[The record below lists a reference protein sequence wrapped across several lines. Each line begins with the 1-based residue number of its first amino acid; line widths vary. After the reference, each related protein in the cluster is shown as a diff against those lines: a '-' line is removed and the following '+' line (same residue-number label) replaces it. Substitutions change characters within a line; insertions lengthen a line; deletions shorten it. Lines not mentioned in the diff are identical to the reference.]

1 MKSIKIFFLAT
12 VAIVAGLFTAC
23 SDDDFKAGP
32 EVDGAQVYFPENVT
46 TQHSISDDVSSI
58 AIPVKRIAK
67 DEALTVAV
75 LASDESGLFTIPSSV
90 SFAAGKETSE
100 LLITFDRTK
109 LEDGKEYPLSF
120 LINDEDNTTPY
131 GNRSLDITVMP
142 WPWVKMGTG
151 KFREGWLSDVFTG
164 NMFEIDVTVHSHK
177 SKEGI
182 YMVEEMLGWPYMT
195 EFFGATQE
203 ELSEQFSYT
212 PSNIVIDCSNATQV
226 TIEEQWSG
234 ITENS
239 NGYGNFMI
247 ASAEPGTLV
256 NGVITFPKD
265 GLTAKLVGLD
275 REFPAN
281 SQGTFR
287 IMLPGAEIVDYTLSA
302 VYDGMKVSADGETAS
317 AVINFT
323 YGADVTNIRY
333 VLVENELTEAE
344 TATLVAAI
352 ADGSAENINEL
363 QDFTVGGEKVSAEAV
378 LPGPGTYTVV
388 ALPLDKAQ
396 KPVSGEASAASFYF
410 PGIGGTSVPN
420 DIAGSLY
427 KVSAYPDAAAYVS
440 EYPDYSSAVYEITGT
455 EMKKIKT
462 YFNKTS
468 IIDNIEIQTGG
479 LTLQDVVDKY
489 GKELNA
495 DAMEEL
501 ATTGKYWDIM
511 INLTPGASYTLVV
524 EATNNYGKK
533 KLIVCEP
540 FVTDIPP
547 YTGELIIGKY
557 GMSYAASAED
567 TFENVF
573 EVIPT
578 VGSNTEFFVKD
589 FAVED
594 GTQWYATYDSAK
606 STLTMS
612 GVQLGREDNGNL
624 LGKFTEALTP
634 DRTRGYGFFSFA
646 TEESEGS
653 DPIVLTIDPA
663 SKQVSAL
670 TTDVEVPV
678 ADFTVKKIVGA
689 LAAYYAD
696 GTTITKQ
703 SGTTS
708 AASAAKVQGVR
719 TKIPFSSVRV
729 PAHIGKSLDSRGLQ
743 MNATFV
749 RNSDNTPWGSASYRV
764 SFNADGTRMTLTS
777 TSSTSDVSV
786 FVKAE
791 IPSEIISGALE
802 STPQSRAEDMP
813 RFL

>member
-32 EVDGAQVYFPENVT
+32 EVDGAQVYFPEDVT
-46 TQHSISDDVSSI
+46 TGYSISDDVTSI

-100 LLITFDRTK
+100 LLITFDRAK
-109 LEDGKEYPLSF
+109 LEDGEEYPISF
-120 LINDEDNTTPY
+120 LLNDEDNTTPY

-142 WPWVKMGTG
+142 WPWVELGTG

-164 NMFEIDVTVHSHK
+164 NQFEIDVTIHKHK

-195 EFFGATQE
+195 EFFGATKE
-203 ELSEQFSYT
+203 ELSDQFSYT
-212 PSNIVIDCSNATQV
+212 PSNIVIDCTDAKQV
-226 TIEEQWSG
+226 TIAEQWSG
-234 ITENS
+234 ITENTY
-239 NGYGNFMI
+239 NYGKFMI
-247 ASAEPGTLV
+247 ASQEPGTLV
-256 NGVITFPKD
+256 NGIITFPAK
-265 GLTAKLVGLD
+265 GLTAELVGLGQTFD
-275 REFPAN
+275 AN
-281 SQGTFR
+281 SKETFR
-287 IMLPGAEIVDYTLSA
+287 ILLPDAELTDYTLSA

-352 ADGSAENINEL
+352 ADGSAENINEF

-378 LPGPGTYTVV
+378 LPKAGTYTVV
-388 ALPLDKAQ
+388 ALPLNKAQ

-410 PGIGGTSVPN
+410 PGIGGASVPN

-440 EYPDYSSAVYEITGT
+440 KYPDYSSAVYEITGT

-468 IIDNIEIQTGG
+468 IIENIEIQTEG
-479 LTLQDVVDKY
+479 LTLQEAVAKY
-489 GKELNA
+489 GKELGA

-501 ATTGKYWDIM
+501 ATTGKYWNIM

-524 EATNNYGKK
+524 EATNNYGKT

-547 YTGELIIGKY
+547 YTGELVIGKY
-557 GMSYAASAED
+557 DMSYAASAED

-578 VGSNTEFFVKD
+578 VGSNTEFFVQD
-589 FAVED
+589 FAAED
-594 GTQWYATYDSAK
+594 GTQWYATYDPAK

-612 GVQLGREDNGNL
+612 GVQLGREDDGNL

-634 DRTRGYGFFSFA
+634 DQSLGYGIFSFA
-646 TEESEGS
+646 TEDSQGN
-653 DPIVLTIDPA
+653 DPIVLTIDPT

-670 TTDVEVPV
+670 ATDIEVPV
-678 ADFTVKKIVGA
+678 ADFTAGKIIGA
-689 LAAYYAD
+689 MAAYYAD
-696 GTTITKQ
+696 GTVITKQ
-703 SGTTS
+703 SGTAS

-719 TKIPFSSVRV
+719 TNIPFSSVRV
-729 PAHIGKSLDSRGLQ
+729 PAHIGKSLDRRSLQ
-743 MNATFV
+743 MNTKFV
-749 RNSDNTPWGSASYRV
+749 RNSDSTNHGVRTLSVKTAKCEPLPKQIGRR
-764 SFNADGTRMTLTS
+764 ADFKIRENLPIL
-777 TSSTSDVSV
+777 
-786 FVKAE
+786 K
-791 IPSEIISGALE
+791 
-802 STPQSRAEDMP
+802 
-813 RFL
+813 

>member
-1 MKSIKIFFLAT
+1 MKSLKIFFLAT

-46 TQHSISDDVSSI
+46 TDYSISDDVTSI

-75 LASDESGLFTIPSSV
+75 LASDESGMFTIPSSV

-100 LLITFDRTK
+100 LLITFDRAK
-109 LEDGKEYPLSF
+109 LEDGEEYPISF
-120 LINDEDNTTPY
+120 LLNDEDNTTPY

-142 WPWVKMGTG
+142 WPWVELGTG

-164 NMFEIDVTVHSHK
+164 NQFEIDVTIHKHK

-195 EFFGATQE
+195 EFFGATKE
-203 ELSEQFSYT
+203 ELSDQFSYT
-212 PSNIVIDCSNATQV
+212 PSNIVIDCTDAKQV
-226 TIEEQWSG
+226 TIAEQWSG
-234 ITENS
+234 ITENTY
-239 NGYGNFMI
+239 NYGKFMI
-247 ASAEPGTLV
+247 ASQEPGTLV
-256 NGVITFPKD
+256 NGIITFPAK
-265 GLTAKLVGLD
+265 GLTAELVGLGQTFD
-275 REFPAN
+275 AN
-281 SQGTFR
+281 SKETFR
-287 IMLPGAEIVDYTLSA
+287 ILLPDAELTDYTLSA

-352 ADGSAENINEL
+352 ADGSAENINEF

-378 LPGPGTYTVV
+378 LPKAGTYTVV
-388 ALPLDKAQ
+388 ALPLNKAQ

-410 PGIGGTSVPN
+410 PGIGGASVPN

-440 EYPDYSSAVYEITGT
+440 KYPDYSSAVYEITGT

-468 IIDNIEIQTGG
+468 IIENIEIQTGG
-479 LTLQDVVDKY
+479 LTLQEAVAKY
-489 GKELNA
+489 GKELGA

-501 ATTGKYWDIM
+501 ATTGKYWNIM

-524 EATNNYGKK
+524 EATNNYGKT

-547 YTGELIIGKY
+547 YTGELVIGKY
-557 GMSYAASAED
+557 DMSYAASAED

-578 VGSNTEFFVKD
+578 VGSNTEFFVQD
-589 FAVED
+589 FAAED
-594 GTQWYATYDSAK
+594 GTQWYAIYDPAK

-612 GVQLGREDNGNL
+612 GVQLGREDDGNL

-634 DRTRGYGFFSFA
+634 DQSLGYGIFSFA
-646 TEESEGS
+646 TEDSQGN
-653 DPIVLTIDPA
+653 DPIVLTIDPT

-670 TTDVEVPV
+670 ATDIEVPV
-678 ADFTVKKIVGA
+678 ADFTAGKIIGA
-689 LAAYYAD
+689 MAAYYAD
-696 GTTITKQ
+696 GTVITKQ
-703 SGTTS
+703 SGTAS

-719 TKIPFSSVRV
+719 TNIPFSSVRV
-729 PAHIGKSLDSRGLQ
+729 PAHIGKSLDRRSLQ
-743 MNATFV
+743 MNTKFV
-749 RNSDNTPWGSASYRV
+749 RNSDSSNHGVRTLSVKTAKCEPLPKQIGRR
-764 SFNADGTRMTLTS
+764 ADFKIRENLPIL
-777 TSSTSDVSV
+777 
-786 FVKAE
+786 K
-791 IPSEIISGALE
+791 
-802 STPQSRAEDMP
+802 
-813 RFL
+813 

>member
-1 MKSIKIFFLAT
+1 
-12 VAIVAGLFTAC
+12 
-23 SDDDFKAGP
+23 
-32 EVDGAQVYFPENVT
+32 
-46 TQHSISDDVSSI
+46 
-58 AIPVKRIAK
+58 
-67 DEALTVAV
+67 
-75 LASDESGLFTIPSSV
+75 
-90 SFAAGKETSE
+90 
-100 LLITFDRTK
+100 
-109 LEDGKEYPLSF
+109 
-120 LINDEDNTTPY
+120 
-131 GNRSLDITVMP
+131 
-142 WPWVKMGTG
+142 
-151 KFREGWLSDVFTG
+151 
-164 NMFEIDVTVHSHK
+164 
-177 SKEGI
+177 
-182 YMVEEMLGWPYMT
+182 
-195 EFFGATQE
+195 
-203 ELSEQFSYT
+203 
-212 PSNIVIDCSNATQV
+212 
-226 TIEEQWSG
+226 
-234 ITENS
+234 
-239 NGYGNFMI
+239 
-247 ASAEPGTLV
+247 
-256 NGVITFPKD
+256 
-265 GLTAKLVGLD
+265 
-275 REFPAN
+275 
-281 SQGTFR
+281 
-287 IMLPGAEIVDYTLSA
+287 MLPGAEIVDYTLSA

-378 LPGPGTYTVV
+378 LPGAGTYTVV

-440 EYPDYSSAVYEITGT
+440 KYPDYSSAVYEITGT

-634 DRTRGYGFFSFA
+634 DQTRGYGIFSFA

-678 ADFTVKKIVGA
+678 ADFTVNKIVGA

-729 PAHIGKSLDSRGLQ
+729 PGHIGKSLDSRGLQ

-749 RNSDNTPWGSASYRV
+749 RNSDNTNHGVRTLSVKTAKCEPLPKQIGRR
-764 SFNADGTRMTLTS
+764 ADFKIRENLP
-777 TSSTSDVSV
+777 VL
-786 FVKAE
+786 K
-791 IPSEIISGALE
+791 
-802 STPQSRAEDMP
+802 
-813 RFL
+813 

>member
-323 YGADVTNIRY
+323 YGADVTGISY
-333 VLVENELTEAE
+333 VLASGNVSD
-344 TATLVAAI
+344 TADEIAAAI
-352 ADGSAENINEL
+352 AAGTAENI
-363 QDFTVGGEKVSAEAV
+363 
-378 LPGPGTYTVV
+378 
-388 ALPLDKAQ
+388 
-396 KPVSGEASAASFYF
+396 
-410 PGIGGTSVPN
+410 
-420 DIAGSLY
+420 
-427 KVSAYPDAAAYVS
+427 
-440 EYPDYSSAVYEITGT
+440 YE
-455 EMKKIKT
+455 
-462 YFNKTS
+462 
-468 IIDNIEIQTGG
+468 
-479 LTLQDVVDKY
+479 
-489 GKELNA
+489 
-495 DAMEEL
+495 
-501 ATTGKYWDIM
+501 
-511 INLTPGASYTLVV
+511 
-524 EATNNYGKK
+524 
-533 KLIVCEP
+533 
-540 FVTDIPP
+540 
-547 YTGELIIGKY
+547 
-557 GMSYAASAED
+557 
-567 TFENVF
+567 
-573 EVIPT
+573 
-578 VGSNTEFFVKD
+578 VKD
-589 FAVED
+589 FAVGAEKVSVEAELEASGVYTVIALPKNKAGKLLEAEASASSFFFPGKGGSSAPECD
-594 GTQWYATYDSAK
+594 LDAMLGLVSVNWPEQSADCPDESSLYFEITGSELESLFTWLTPTANLEALLAEGASEEELIDAYGTDQSAKFMPSINSKGGYGSAWINLLDDTSYTMLVKATNIYGKSAIVKANHATAAIPYSGALAIGRYRMSYSEESGYACENVFRVHPTAGSATDFFVSGLGDSSSTLQWYATYDSAAG
-606 STLTMS
+606 TLT
-612 GVQLGREDNGNL
+612 
-624 LGKFTEALTP
+624 
-634 DRTRGYGFFSFA
+634 
-646 TEESEGS
+646 
-653 DPIVLTIDPA
+653 
-663 SKQVSAL
+663 
-670 TTDVEVPV
+670 
-678 ADFTVKKIVGA
+678 
-689 LAAYYAD
+689 
-696 GTTITKQ
+696 
-703 SGTTS
+703 
-708 AASAAKVQGVR
+708 
-719 TKIPFSSVRV
+719 
-729 PAHIGKSLDSRGLQ
+729 
-743 MNATFV
+743 
-749 RNSDNTPWGSASYRV
+749 
-764 SFNADGTRMTLTS
+764 
-777 TSSTSDVSV
+777 
-786 FVKAE
+786 
-791 IPSEIISGALE
+791 LE
-802 STPQSRAEDMP
+802 PGQR
-813 RFL
+813 L

>member
-131 GNRSLDITVMP
+131 GNRSLDIIVAP
-142 WPWVKMGTG
+142 WPWVKLGTG
-151 KFREGWLSDVFTG
+151 KFRDDYLCSMFNGG
-164 NMFEIDVTVHSHK
+164 NPEIEVTIHEHK
-177 SKEGI
+177 SKKGI
-182 YMVEEMLGWPYMT
+182 YMIEEMYGWPFLT
-195 EFFGATQE
+195 EFFKGSQE
-203 ELSEQFSYT
+203 EIESQVKLTYT
-212 PSNIVIDCSNATQV
+212 PVNITIDCSDPTKVVMPRQF
-226 TIEEQWSG
+226 TG
-234 ITENS
+234 IID
-239 NGYGNFMI
+239 GDPAYGNYEI
-247 ASAEPGTLV
+247 AMSTGGEGTLV
-256 NGVITFPKD
+256 NGVITFPQEALAFVCGAGSLKANKS
-265 GLTAKLVGLD
+265 GL
-275 REFPAN
+275 
-281 SQGTFR
+281 FR
-287 IMLPGAEIVDYTLSA
+287 ILLPGAELTDYTLSA

-317 AVINFT
+317 AVIDFT

-378 LPGPGTYTVV
+378 LPGAGTYTVV

-440 EYPDYSSAVYEITGT
+440 KYPDYSSAVYEITGT

-634 DRTRGYGFFSFA
+634 NQTRGYGIFSFA

-678 ADFTVKKIVGA
+678 ADFTVNKIVGA

-719 TKIPFSSVRV
+719 TKIPFSSVHV

-749 RNSDNTPWGSASYRV
+749 RNSDNTNHGVRTLSVKTAKCEPLPKQIGRR
-764 SFNADGTRMTLTS
+764 ADFKIRENLP
-777 TSSTSDVSV
+777 VL
-786 FVKAE
+786 K
-791 IPSEIISGALE
+791 
-802 STPQSRAEDMP
+802 
-813 RFL
+813 

>member
-317 AVINFT
+317 AVIDFT
-323 YGADVTNIRY
+323 YGADVTGISY
-333 VLVENELTEAE
+333 VLASGNVSD
-344 TATLVAAI
+344 TADEIAAAI
-352 ADGSAENINEL
+352 AAGTAENI
-363 QDFTVGGEKVSAEAV
+363 
-378 LPGPGTYTVV
+378 
-388 ALPLDKAQ
+388 
-396 KPVSGEASAASFYF
+396 
-410 PGIGGTSVPN
+410 
-420 DIAGSLY
+420 
-427 KVSAYPDAAAYVS
+427 
-440 EYPDYSSAVYEITGT
+440 YE
-455 EMKKIKT
+455 
-462 YFNKTS
+462 
-468 IIDNIEIQTGG
+468 
-479 LTLQDVVDKY
+479 
-489 GKELNA
+489 
-495 DAMEEL
+495 
-501 ATTGKYWDIM
+501 
-511 INLTPGASYTLVV
+511 
-524 EATNNYGKK
+524 
-533 KLIVCEP
+533 
-540 FVTDIPP
+540 
-547 YTGELIIGKY
+547 
-557 GMSYAASAED
+557 
-567 TFENVF
+567 
-573 EVIPT
+573 
-578 VGSNTEFFVKD
+578 VKD
-589 FAVED
+589 FAVGAEKVSVEAELEASGVYTVIALPKNKAGKLLEAEASASSFFFPGKGGSSAPECD
-594 GTQWYATYDSAK
+594 LDAMLGLVSVNWPEQSADCPDESSLYFEITGSELESLFTWLTPTANLEALLAEGASEEELIDAYGTDQSAK
-606 STLTMS
+606 FMPSINS
-612 GVQLGREDNGNL
+612 KGGYGSAWINL
-624 LGKFTEALTP
+624 LDDTSYTMLVKATNIYGKSAIVKANH
-634 DRTRGYGFFSFA
+634 A
-646 TEESEGS
+646 TAAIPYS
-653 DPIVLTIDPA
+653 
-663 SKQVSAL
+663 
-670 TTDVEVPV
+670 
-678 ADFTVKKIVGA
+678 GA
-689 LAAYYAD
+689 LAIGRYRMSYSEESGYACENVFRVHP
-696 GTTITKQ
+696 
-703 SGTTS
+703 S
-708 AASAAKVQGVR
+708 AKR
-719 TKIPFSSVRV
+719 P
-729 PAHIGKSLDSRGLQ
+729 
-743 MNATFV
+743 
-749 RNSDNTPWGSASYRV
+749 
-764 SFNADGTRMTLTS
+764 
-777 TSSTSDVSV
+777 
-786 FVKAE
+786 
-791 IPSEIISGALE
+791 
-802 STPQSRAEDMP
+802 
-813 RFL
+813 

>member
-131 GNRSLDITVMP
+131 GNRSLDIIVAP
-142 WPWVKMGTG
+142 WPWVKLGTG

-317 AVINFT
+317 AVIDFT
-323 YGADVTNIRY
+323 YGADVTGISY
-333 VLVENELTEAE
+333 VLASGNVSD
-344 TATLVAAI
+344 TADEIAAAI
-352 ADGSAENINEL
+352 AAGTAENI
-363 QDFTVGGEKVSAEAV
+363 
-378 LPGPGTYTVV
+378 
-388 ALPLDKAQ
+388 
-396 KPVSGEASAASFYF
+396 
-410 PGIGGTSVPN
+410 
-420 DIAGSLY
+420 
-427 KVSAYPDAAAYVS
+427 
-440 EYPDYSSAVYEITGT
+440 YE
-455 EMKKIKT
+455 
-462 YFNKTS
+462 
-468 IIDNIEIQTGG
+468 
-479 LTLQDVVDKY
+479 
-489 GKELNA
+489 
-495 DAMEEL
+495 
-501 ATTGKYWDIM
+501 
-511 INLTPGASYTLVV
+511 
-524 EATNNYGKK
+524 
-533 KLIVCEP
+533 
-540 FVTDIPP
+540 
-547 YTGELIIGKY
+547 
-557 GMSYAASAED
+557 
-567 TFENVF
+567 
-573 EVIPT
+573 
-578 VGSNTEFFVKD
+578 VKD
-589 FAVED
+589 FAVGAEKVSVE
-594 GTQWYATYDSAK
+594 AELEA
-606 STLTMS
+606 S
-612 GVQLGREDNGNL
+612 GVYTVIALPKNKAGKLLEAEASASSFFFPGKGGSSAPECDLDAMLGLVSVNWPEQSADCPDESSLYFEITGSEL
-624 LGKFTEALTP
+624 ESLFTWLTP
-634 DRTRGYGFFSFA
+634 PQIWRHCLPK
-646 TEESEGS
+646 E
-653 DPIVLTIDPA
+653 PP
-663 SKQVSAL
+663 K
-670 TTDVEVPV
+670 
-678 ADFTVKKIVGA
+678 
-689 LAAYYAD
+689 
-696 GTTITKQ
+696 
-703 SGTTS
+703 
-708 AASAAKVQGVR
+708 
-719 TKIPFSSVRV
+719 
-729 PAHIGKSLDSRGLQ
+729 
-743 MNATFV
+743 
-749 RNSDNTPWGSASYRV
+749 RN
-764 SFNADGTRMTLTS
+764 
-777 TSSTSDVSV
+777 
-786 FVKAE
+786 
-791 IPSEIISGALE
+791 
-802 STPQSRAEDMP
+802 
-813 RFL
+813 

>member
-317 AVINFT
+317 AVIDFT
-323 YGADVTNIRY
+323 YGADVTGISY
-333 VLVENELTEAE
+333 VLASGNVSD
-344 TATLVAAI
+344 TADEIAAAI
-352 ADGSAENINEL
+352 AAGTAENI
-363 QDFTVGGEKVSAEAV
+363 
-378 LPGPGTYTVV
+378 
-388 ALPLDKAQ
+388 
-396 KPVSGEASAASFYF
+396 
-410 PGIGGTSVPN
+410 
-420 DIAGSLY
+420 
-427 KVSAYPDAAAYVS
+427 
-440 EYPDYSSAVYEITGT
+440 YE
-455 EMKKIKT
+455 
-462 YFNKTS
+462 
-468 IIDNIEIQTGG
+468 
-479 LTLQDVVDKY
+479 
-489 GKELNA
+489 
-495 DAMEEL
+495 
-501 ATTGKYWDIM
+501 
-511 INLTPGASYTLVV
+511 
-524 EATNNYGKK
+524 
-533 KLIVCEP
+533 
-540 FVTDIPP
+540 
-547 YTGELIIGKY
+547 
-557 GMSYAASAED
+557 
-567 TFENVF
+567 
-573 EVIPT
+573 
-578 VGSNTEFFVKD
+578 VKD
-589 FAVED
+589 FAVGAEKVSVEAELEASGVYTVIALPKNKAGKLLEAEASASSFFFPGKGGSSAPECD
-594 GTQWYATYDSAK
+594 LDAMLGLVSVNWPEQSADCPDESSLYFEITGSELESLFTWLTPTANLEALLAEGASEEELIDAYGTDQSAKFMPSINSKGGYGSAWINLLDDTSYTMLVKATNIYGKSAIVKANHATAAIPYSGALAIGRYRMSYSEESGYACENVFRVHPTAGSATDFFVSGLGDSSSTLQWYATYDSAAG
-606 STLTMS
+606 TLTLDGQAKGYES
-612 GVQLGREDNGNL
+612 YGNIF
-624 LGKFTEALTP
+624 G
-634 DRTRGYGFFSFA
+634 GISSNY
-646 TEESEGS
+646 
-653 DPIVLTIDPA
+653 DPA
-663 SKQVSAL
+663 
-670 TTDVEVPV
+670 
-678 ADFTVKKIVGA
+678 
-689 LAAYYAD
+689 
-696 GTTITKQ
+696 GTYIYTWWSYVDPEGDATNDPLVF
-703 SGTTS
+703 
-708 AASAAKVQGVR
+708 KVD
-719 TKIPFSSVRV
+719 
-729 PAHIGKSLDSRGLQ
+729 A
-743 MNATFV
+743 
-749 RNSDNTPWGSASYRV
+749 
-764 SFNADGTRMTLTS
+764 
-777 TSSTSDVSV
+777 
-786 FVKAE
+786 
-791 IPSEIISGALE
+791 
-802 STPQSRAEDMP
+802 
-813 RFL
+813 

>member
-1 MKSIKIFFLAT
+1 M
-12 VAIVAGLFTAC
+12 
-23 SDDDFKAGP
+23 
-32 EVDGAQVYFPENVT
+32 T

-151 KFREGWLSDVFTG
+151 KFRDDWFAPMWQNPS
-164 NMFEIDVTVHSHK
+164 NPEIEVTIHKHK

-182 YMVEEMLGWPYMT
+182 YMIEEMFGWSYLT
-195 EFFGATQE
+195 EFFGASQE
-203 ELSEQFSYT
+203 EIESQIKLSYT
-212 PSNIVIDCSNATQV
+212 PVNITIDCSDPTKVIIPQQF
-226 TIEEQWSG
+226 TG
-234 ITENS
+234 ITD
-239 NGYGNFMI
+239 GDPDYGDYEI
-247 ASAEPGTLV
+247 AVYQGKEGTLV
-256 NGVITFPKD
+256 NGVITFPTEA
-265 GLTAKLVGLD
+265 LALVYAGGNSHL
-275 REFPAN
+275 PAN
-281 SQGTFR
+281 KNGLFR
-287 IMLPGAEIVDYTLSA
+287 ILLPGAEVTDYALSA
-302 VYDGMKVSADGETAS
+302 AYAGMKVSADGETAS
-317 AVINFT
+317 AVIDFT

-363 QDFTVGGEKVSAEAV
+363 QDFTVGGETVSAEAV

-612 GVQLGREDNGNL
+612 GVQLGREDDGNL

-634 DRTRGYGFFSFA
+634 DQSRGYGIFSFA

-670 TTDVEVPV
+670 TTDVEAPV
-678 ADFTVKKIVGA
+678 ADFTVNQIIGV
-689 LAAYYAD
+689 LAAYYTD

-708 AASAAKVQGVR
+708 AASAAKVQSVR

-729 PAHIGKSLDSRGLQ
+729 PGHIGKSLDSRGLQ

-749 RNSDNTPWGSASYRV
+749 RNSDNTNHGVRTLSVKTAKCEPLPKQIGRR
-764 SFNADGTRMTLTS
+764 ADFKIRENLP
-777 TSSTSDVSV
+777 VL
-786 FVKAE
+786 K
-791 IPSEIISGALE
+791 
-802 STPQSRAEDMP
+802 
-813 RFL
+813 

>member
-317 AVINFT
+317 AVIDFT
-323 YGADVTNIRY
+323 YGADVTGISY
-333 VLVENELTEAE
+333 VLASGNVSD
-344 TATLVAAI
+344 TADEIAAAI
-352 ADGSAENINEL
+352 AAGTAENI
-363 QDFTVGGEKVSAEAV
+363 
-378 LPGPGTYTVV
+378 
-388 ALPLDKAQ
+388 
-396 KPVSGEASAASFYF
+396 
-410 PGIGGTSVPN
+410 
-420 DIAGSLY
+420 
-427 KVSAYPDAAAYVS
+427 
-440 EYPDYSSAVYEITGT
+440 YE
-455 EMKKIKT
+455 
-462 YFNKTS
+462 
-468 IIDNIEIQTGG
+468 
-479 LTLQDVVDKY
+479 
-489 GKELNA
+489 
-495 DAMEEL
+495 
-501 ATTGKYWDIM
+501 
-511 INLTPGASYTLVV
+511 
-524 EATNNYGKK
+524 
-533 KLIVCEP
+533 
-540 FVTDIPP
+540 
-547 YTGELIIGKY
+547 
-557 GMSYAASAED
+557 
-567 TFENVF
+567 
-573 EVIPT
+573 
-578 VGSNTEFFVKD
+578 VKD
-589 FAVED
+589 FAVGAEKVSVEAELEASGVYTVIALPKNKAGKLLEAEASASSFFFPGKGGSSAPECD
-594 GTQWYATYDSAK
+594 LDAMLGLVSVNWPEQSADCPDESSLYFEITGSELESLFTWLTPTANLEALLAEGASEEELIDAYGTDQSAKFMPSINSKGGYGSAWINLLDDTSYTMLVKATNIYGKSAIVKANHATAAIPYSGALAIGRYRMSYSEESGYACENVFRVHPTAGSATDFFVSGLGDSSSTLQWYATYDSAAG
-606 STLTMS
+606 TLTLDGQAKGYES
-612 GVQLGREDNGNL
+612 YGNIF
-624 LGKFTEALTP
+624 G
-634 DRTRGYGFFSFA
+634 GISSNY
-646 TEESEGS
+646 
-653 DPIVLTIDPA
+653 DPA
-663 SKQVSAL
+663 
-670 TTDVEVPV
+670 
-678 ADFTVKKIVGA
+678 
-689 LAAYYAD
+689 
-696 GTTITKQ
+696 GTYIYTWWSYVDPEGDATNDPLVFKVDASTKQ
-703 SGTTS
+703 LSELNTYLHCPILDANDAYVGDLCFFPIGTAVT
-708 AASAAKVQGVR
+708 AYTANGANGANSAAKVQGIR
-719 TKIPFSSVRV
+719 TRVPFSSVRV
-729 PAHIGKSLDSRGLQ
+729 PANAKFRFENRIDATTVKTVNANVFANGVRTLSVKTAKCEPLPKQIGR
-743 MNATFV
+743 
-749 RNSDNTPWGSASYRV
+749 R
-764 SFNADGTRMTLTS
+764 ADFKIRENLP
-777 TSSTSDVSV
+777 VL
-786 FVKAE
+786 K
-791 IPSEIISGALE
+791 
-802 STPQSRAEDMP
+802 
-813 RFL
+813 

>member
-203 ELSEQFSYT
+203 KLSEQFSYT

-317 AVINFT
+317 AVIDFT
-323 YGADVTNIRY
+323 YGADVTGISY
-333 VLVENELTEAE
+333 VLASGNVSD
-344 TATLVAAI
+344 TADEIAAAI
-352 ADGSAENINEL
+352 AAGTAENI
-363 QDFTVGGEKVSAEAV
+363 
-378 LPGPGTYTVV
+378 
-388 ALPLDKAQ
+388 
-396 KPVSGEASAASFYF
+396 
-410 PGIGGTSVPN
+410 
-420 DIAGSLY
+420 
-427 KVSAYPDAAAYVS
+427 
-440 EYPDYSSAVYEITGT
+440 YE
-455 EMKKIKT
+455 
-462 YFNKTS
+462 
-468 IIDNIEIQTGG
+468 
-479 LTLQDVVDKY
+479 
-489 GKELNA
+489 
-495 DAMEEL
+495 
-501 ATTGKYWDIM
+501 
-511 INLTPGASYTLVV
+511 
-524 EATNNYGKK
+524 
-533 KLIVCEP
+533 
-540 FVTDIPP
+540 
-547 YTGELIIGKY
+547 
-557 GMSYAASAED
+557 
-567 TFENVF
+567 
-573 EVIPT
+573 
-578 VGSNTEFFVKD
+578 VKD
-589 FAVED
+589 FAVGAEKVSVEAELEASGVYTVIALPKNKAGKLLEAEASASSFFFPGKGGSSAPECD
-594 GTQWYATYDSAK
+594 LDAMLGLVSVNWPEQSADCPDESSLYFEITGSELESLFTWLTPTANLEALLAEGASEEELIDAYGTDQSAKFMPSINSKGGYGSAWINLLDDTSYTMLVKATNIYGKSAIVKANHATAAIPYSGALAIGRYRMSYSEESGYACENVFRVHPTAGSATDFFVSGLGDSSSTLQWYATYDSAAG
-606 STLTMS
+606 TLTLDGQAKGYES
-612 GVQLGREDNGNL
+612 YGNIF
-624 LGKFTEALTP
+624 G
-634 DRTRGYGFFSFA
+634 GISSNY
-646 TEESEGS
+646 
-653 DPIVLTIDPA
+653 DPA
-663 SKQVSAL
+663 G
-670 TTDVEVPV
+670 TYIYP
-678 ADFTVKKIVGA
+678 
-689 LAAYYAD
+689 LAEL
-696 GTTITKQ
+696 K
-703 SGTTS
+703 
-708 AASAAKVQGVR
+708 
-719 TKIPFSSVRV
+719 
-729 PAHIGKSLDSRGLQ
+729 
-743 MNATFV
+743 
-749 RNSDNTPWGSASYRV
+749 
-764 SFNADGTRMTLTS
+764 
-777 TSSTSDVSV
+777 
-786 FVKAE
+786 
-791 IPSEIISGALE
+791 
-802 STPQSRAEDMP
+802 
-813 RFL
+813 

>member
-317 AVINFT
+317 AVIDFT
-323 YGADVTNIRY
+323 YGADVTGISY
-333 VLVENELTEAE
+333 VLASGNVSD
-344 TATLVAAI
+344 TADEIAAAI
-352 ADGSAENINEL
+352 AAGTAENI
-363 QDFTVGGEKVSAEAV
+363 
-378 LPGPGTYTVV
+378 
-388 ALPLDKAQ
+388 
-396 KPVSGEASAASFYF
+396 
-410 PGIGGTSVPN
+410 
-420 DIAGSLY
+420 
-427 KVSAYPDAAAYVS
+427 
-440 EYPDYSSAVYEITGT
+440 YE
-455 EMKKIKT
+455 
-462 YFNKTS
+462 
-468 IIDNIEIQTGG
+468 
-479 LTLQDVVDKY
+479 
-489 GKELNA
+489 
-495 DAMEEL
+495 
-501 ATTGKYWDIM
+501 
-511 INLTPGASYTLVV
+511 
-524 EATNNYGKK
+524 
-533 KLIVCEP
+533 
-540 FVTDIPP
+540 
-547 YTGELIIGKY
+547 
-557 GMSYAASAED
+557 
-567 TFENVF
+567 
-573 EVIPT
+573 
-578 VGSNTEFFVKD
+578 VKD
-589 FAVED
+589 FAVGAEKVSVEAELEASGVYTVIALPKNKAGKLLEAEASASSFFFPGKGGSSAPECD
-594 GTQWYATYDSAK
+594 LDAMLGLVSVNWPEQSADCPDESSLYFEITGSELESLFTWLTPTANLEALLAEGASEEELIDAYGTDQSAKFMPSINSKGGYGSAWINLLDDTSYTMLVKATNIYGKSAIVKANHATAAIPYSGALAIGRYRMSYSEESGYACENVFRVHPTAGSATDFFVSGLGDSSSTLQWYATYDSAAG
-606 STLTMS
+606 TLTLDGQAKGYES
-612 GVQLGREDNGNL
+612 YGNIF
-624 LGKFTEALTP
+624 G
-634 DRTRGYGFFSFA
+634 GISSNY
-646 TEESEGS
+646 
-653 DPIVLTIDPA
+653 DPA
-663 SKQVSAL
+663 
-670 TTDVEVPV
+670 
-678 ADFTVKKIVGA
+678 
-689 LAAYYAD
+689 
-696 GTTITKQ
+696 GTYIYT
-703 SGTTS
+703 
-708 AASAAKVQGVR
+708 
-719 TKIPFSSVRV
+719 
-729 PAHIGKSLDSRGLQ
+729 
-743 MNATFV
+743 
-749 RNSDNTPWGSASYRV
+749 
-764 SFNADGTRMTLTS
+764 
-777 TSSTSDVSV
+777 
-786 FVKAE
+786 
-791 IPSEIISGALE
+791 
-802 STPQSRAEDMP
+802 
-813 RFL
+813 

>member
-46 TQHSISDDVSSI
+46 TQHSISDDVFSI

-131 GNRSLDITVMP
+131 GNRSLDIIVAP
-142 WPWVKMGTG
+142 WPWVKLGTG
-151 KFREGWLSDVFTG
+151 KFRDDYLCSMFNGG
-164 NMFEIDVTVHSHK
+164 NPEIEVTIHEHK
-177 SKEGI
+177 SKKGI
-182 YMVEEMLGWPYMT
+182 YMIEEMYGWPFLT
-195 EFFGATQE
+195 EFFGGSQE
-203 ELSEQFSYT
+203 EIESQVKLTYT
-212 PSNIVIDCSNATQV
+212 PVNITIDCSDPTKVVMPRQF
-226 TIEEQWSG
+226 TG
-234 ITENS
+234 IID
-239 NGYGNFMI
+239 GDPAYGNYEI
-247 ASAEPGTLV
+247 AMSTGGEGTLV
-256 NGVITFPKD
+256 NGVITFPQEALAFVCGAGSLKANKS
-265 GLTAKLVGLD
+265 GL
-275 REFPAN
+275 
-281 SQGTFR
+281 FR
-287 IMLPGAEIVDYTLSA
+287 ILLPGAELTDYTLSA

-344 TATLVAAI
+344 TAPLVAAI

-378 LPGPGTYTVV
+378 LPGAGTYTVV

-440 EYPDYSSAVYEITGT
+440 ECPDYSSAVYEITGT

-612 GVQLGREDNGNL
+612 GVQLGREDDGNL

-634 DRTRGYGFFSFA
+634 DQSRGYGIFSFA

-670 TTDVEVPV
+670 TTDVEAPV
-678 ADFTVKKIVGA
+678 ADFTDNQIIGV
-689 LAAYYAD
+689 LAAYYTD

-749 RNSDNTPWGSASYRV
+749 RNSDNTNHGVRTLSVKTAKCEPLPKQIGRR
-764 SFNADGTRMTLTS
+764 ADFKIRENLP
-777 TSSTSDVSV
+777 VL
-786 FVKAE
+786 K
-791 IPSEIISGALE
+791 
-802 STPQSRAEDMP
+802 
-813 RFL
+813 

>member
-32 EVDGAQVYFPENVT
+32 EVDGAQVYFPEDVT
-46 TQHSISDDVSSI
+46 TGYSISDDVTSI

-100 LLITFDRTK
+100 LLITFDRAK
-109 LEDGKEYPLSF
+109 LEDGEEYPISF
-120 LINDEDNTTPY
+120 LLNDEDNTTPY

-142 WPWVKMGTG
+142 WPWVELGTG

-164 NMFEIDVTVHSHK
+164 NQFEIDVTIHKHK

-195 EFFGATQE
+195 EFFGATKE
-203 ELSEQFSYT
+203 ELSDQFSYT
-212 PSNIVIDCSNATQV
+212 PSNIVIDCTDAKQV
-226 TIEEQWSG
+226 TIAEQWSG
-234 ITENS
+234 ITENTY
-239 NGYGNFMI
+239 NYGKFMI
-247 ASAEPGTLV
+247 ASQEPGTLV
-256 NGVITFPKD
+256 NGIITFPAK
-265 GLTAKLVGLD
+265 GLTAELVGLGQTFD
-275 REFPAN
+275 AN
-281 SQGTFR
+281 SKETFR
-287 IMLPGAEIVDYTLSA
+287 ILLPDAELTDYTLSA

-344 TATLVAAI
+344 TATLVATI
-352 ADGSAENINEL
+352 ADGSAENINEF

-378 LPGPGTYTVV
+378 LPKAGTYTVV
-388 ALPLDKAQ
+388 ALPLNKAQ

-410 PGIGGTSVPN
+410 PGIGGASVPN

-440 EYPDYSSAVYEITGT
+440 KYPDYSSAVYEITGT

-468 IIDNIEIQTGG
+468 IIENIEIQTEG
-479 LTLQDVVDKY
+479 LTLQEAVAKY
-489 GKELNA
+489 GKELGA

-501 ATTGKYWDIM
+501 ATTGKYWNIM

-524 EATNNYGKK
+524 EATNNYGKT

-547 YTGELIIGKY
+547 YTGELVIGKY
-557 GMSYAASAED
+557 DMSYAASAED

-578 VGSNTEFFVKD
+578 VGSNTEFFVQD
-589 FAVED
+589 FAAED
-594 GTQWYATYDSAK
+594 GTQWYATYDPAK

-612 GVQLGREDNGNL
+612 GVQLGREDDGNL

-634 DRTRGYGFFSFA
+634 DQSLGYGIFSFA
-646 TEESEGS
+646 TEDSQGN
-653 DPIVLTIDPA
+653 DPIVLTIDPT

-670 TTDVEVPV
+670 ATDIEVPV
-678 ADFTVKKIVGA
+678 ADFTAGKIIGA
-689 LAAYYAD
+689 MAAYYAD
-696 GTTITKQ
+696 GTVITKQ
-703 SGTTS
+703 SGTAS

-719 TKIPFSSVRV
+719 TNIPFSSVRV
-729 PAHIGKSLDSRGLQ
+729 PAHIGKSLDRRSLQ
-743 MNATFV
+743 MNTKFV
-749 RNSDNTPWGSASYRV
+749 RNSDSSNYGVRTLSVKTAKCEPLPKQIGRR
-764 SFNADGTRMTLTS
+764 ADFKIRENLPIL
-777 TSSTSDVSV
+777 
-786 FVKAE
+786 K
-791 IPSEIISGALE
+791 
-802 STPQSRAEDMP
+802 
-813 RFL
+813 

>member
-151 KFREGWLSDVFTG
+151 KFRDDWFAPMWQNPS
-164 NMFEIDVTVHSHK
+164 NPEIEVTIHKHK

-182 YMVEEMLGWPYMT
+182 YMIEEMFGWSYLT
-195 EFFGATQE
+195 EFFGASQE
-203 ELSEQFSYT
+203 EIESQIKLSYT
-212 PSNIVIDCSNATQV
+212 PVNITIDCSDPTKVIIPQQF
-226 TIEEQWSG
+226 TG
-234 ITENS
+234 ITD
-239 NGYGNFMI
+239 GDPDYGDYEI
-247 ASAEPGTLV
+247 AVYQGKEGTLV
-256 NGVITFPKD
+256 NGVITFPTEA
-265 GLTAKLVGLD
+265 LALVYAGGNSHL
-275 REFPAN
+275 PAN
-281 SQGTFR
+281 KNGLFR
-287 IMLPGAEIVDYTLSA
+287 ILLPGAEVTDYALA
-302 VYDGMKVSADGETAS
+302 AAYAGMKVSADGETAS
-317 AVINFT
+317 AVIDFT

-612 GVQLGREDNGNL
+612 GVQLGREDDGNL

-634 DRTRGYGFFSFA
+634 DQSRGYGIFSFA

-670 TTDVEVPV
+670 TTDVEAPV
-678 ADFTVKKIVGA
+678 ADFTVGQIIGV
-689 LAAYYAD
+689 LAAYYTD

-729 PAHIGKSLDSRGLQ
+729 PGHIGKSLDSRGLQ

-749 RNSDNTPWGSASYRV
+749 RNSDNTNHGVRTLSVKTAKCEPLPKQIGRR
-764 SFNADGTRMTLTS
+764 ADFKIRENLP
-777 TSSTSDVSV
+777 VL
-786 FVKAE
+786 K
-791 IPSEIISGALE
+791 
-802 STPQSRAEDMP
+802 
-813 RFL
+813 

>member
-131 GNRSLDITVMP
+131 GNRSLDIIVAP
-142 WPWVKMGTG
+142 WPWVKLGTG
-151 KFREGWLSDVFTG
+151 KFRDDYLCSMFNGG
-164 NMFEIDVTVHSHK
+164 NPEIEVTIHEHK
-177 SKEGI
+177 SKKGI
-182 YMVEEMLGWPYMT
+182 YMIEEMYGWPFLT
-195 EFFGATQE
+195 EFFKGSQE
-203 ELSEQFSYT
+203 EIESQVKLTYT
-212 PSNIVIDCSNATQV
+212 PVNITIDCSDPTKVVMPRQF
-226 TIEEQWSG
+226 TG
-234 ITENS
+234 IID
-239 NGYGNFMI
+239 GDPAYGNYEI
-247 ASAEPGTLV
+247 AMSTGGEGTLV
-256 NGVITFPKD
+256 NGVITFPQEALAFVCSAGSLKANKS
-265 GLTAKLVGLD
+265 GL
-275 REFPAN
+275 
-281 SQGTFR
+281 FR
-287 IMLPGAEIVDYTLSA
+287 ILLPGAELTDYTLSA

-317 AVINFT
+317 AVIDFT

-378 LPGPGTYTVV
+378 LPGAGTYTVV

-440 EYPDYSSAVYEITGT
+440 KYPDYSSAVYEITGT

-501 ATTGKYWDIM
+501 ATTGKHWDIM

-634 DRTRGYGFFSFA
+634 DQTRGYGIFSFA

-678 ADFTVKKIVGA
+678 ADFTVNKIVGA

-749 RNSDNTPWGSASYRV
+749 RNSDNTNHGVRTLSVKTAKCEPLPKQIGRR
-764 SFNADGTRMTLTS
+764 ADFKIRENLP
-777 TSSTSDVSV
+777 VL
-786 FVKAE
+786 K
-791 IPSEIISGALE
+791 
-802 STPQSRAEDMP
+802 
-813 RFL
+813 

>member
-32 EVDGAQVYFPENVT
+32 EVDGAQVYFPEDVT
-46 TQHSISDDVSSI
+46 TGYSISDDVTSI

-100 LLITFDRTK
+100 LLITFDRAK
-109 LEDGKEYPLSF
+109 LEDGEEYPISF
-120 LINDEDNTTPY
+120 LLNDEDNTTPY

-142 WPWVKMGTG
+142 WPWVELGTG

-164 NMFEIDVTVHSHK
+164 NQFEIDVTIHKHK

-195 EFFGATQE
+195 EFFGATKE
-203 ELSEQFSYT
+203 ELSDQFSYT
-212 PSNIVIDCSNATQV
+212 PSNIVIDCTDAKQV
-226 TIEEQWSG
+226 TIAEQWSG
-234 ITENS
+234 ITENTY
-239 NGYGNFMI
+239 NYGKFMI
-247 ASAEPGTLV
+247 ASQEPGTLV
-256 NGVITFPKD
+256 NGIITFPAK
-265 GLTAKLVGLD
+265 GLTAELVGLGQTFD
-275 REFPAN
+275 AN
-281 SQGTFR
+281 SKETFR
-287 IMLPGAEIVDYTLSA
+287 ILLPDAELTDYTLSA

-511 INLTPGASYTLVV
+511 INLTPAH
-524 EATNNYGKK
+524 
-533 KLIVCEP
+533 
-540 FVTDIPP
+540 
-547 YTGELIIGKY
+547 
-557 GMSYAASAED
+557 
-567 TFENVF
+567 
-573 EVIPT
+573 
-578 VGSNTEFFVKD
+578 
-589 FAVED
+589 
-594 GTQWYATYDSAK
+594 
-606 STLTMS
+606 
-612 GVQLGREDNGNL
+612 
-624 LGKFTEALTP
+624 
-634 DRTRGYGFFSFA
+634 
-646 TEESEGS
+646 
-653 DPIVLTIDPA
+653 PIRWL
-663 SKQVSAL
+663 SKQR
-670 TTDVEVPV
+670 TTT
-678 ADFTVKKIVGA
+678 ARK
-689 LAAYYAD
+689 
-696 GTTITKQ
+696 
-703 SGTTS
+703 
-708 AASAAKVQGVR
+708 
-719 TKIPFSSVRV
+719 
-729 PAHIGKSLDSRGLQ
+729 
-743 MNATFV
+743 N
-749 RNSDNTPWGSASYRV
+749 
-764 SFNADGTRMTLTS
+764 
-777 TSSTSDVSV
+777 
-786 FVKAE
+786 
-791 IPSEIISGALE
+791 
-802 STPQSRAEDMP
+802 
-813 RFL
+813 

>member
-151 KFREGWLSDVFTG
+151 KFREGWLCDVFTG

-317 AVINFT
+317 AVIDFT
-323 YGADVTNIRY
+323 YGADVTGISY
-333 VLVENELTEAE
+333 VLASGNVSD
-344 TATLVAAI
+344 TADEIAAAI
-352 ADGSAENINEL
+352 AAGTAENI
-363 QDFTVGGEKVSAEAV
+363 
-378 LPGPGTYTVV
+378 
-388 ALPLDKAQ
+388 
-396 KPVSGEASAASFYF
+396 
-410 PGIGGTSVPN
+410 
-420 DIAGSLY
+420 
-427 KVSAYPDAAAYVS
+427 
-440 EYPDYSSAVYEITGT
+440 YE
-455 EMKKIKT
+455 
-462 YFNKTS
+462 
-468 IIDNIEIQTGG
+468 
-479 LTLQDVVDKY
+479 
-489 GKELNA
+489 
-495 DAMEEL
+495 
-501 ATTGKYWDIM
+501 
-511 INLTPGASYTLVV
+511 
-524 EATNNYGKK
+524 
-533 KLIVCEP
+533 
-540 FVTDIPP
+540 
-547 YTGELIIGKY
+547 
-557 GMSYAASAED
+557 
-567 TFENVF
+567 
-573 EVIPT
+573 
-578 VGSNTEFFVKD
+578 VKD
-589 FAVED
+589 FAVGAEKVSVEAELEASGVYTVIALPKNKAGKLLEAEASASSFFFPGKGGSSAPECD
-594 GTQWYATYDSAK
+594 LDAMLGLVSVNWPEQSADCPDESSLYFEITGSELESLFTWLTPTANLEALLAEGASEEELIDAYGTDQSAKFMPSINSKGGYGSAWINLLDDTSYTMLVKATNIYGKSAIVKANHATAAIPYSGALAIGRYRMSYSEESGYACENVFRVHPTAGSATDFFVSGLGDSSSTLQWYATYDSAAG
-606 STLTMS
+606 TLTLDGQAKGYES
-612 GVQLGREDNGNL
+612 YGNIF
-624 LGKFTEALTP
+624 G
-634 DRTRGYGFFSFA
+634 GISSNY
-646 TEESEGS
+646 
-653 DPIVLTIDPA
+653 DPA
-663 SKQVSAL
+663 
-670 TTDVEVPV
+670 
-678 ADFTVKKIVGA
+678 
-689 LAAYYAD
+689 
-696 GTTITKQ
+696 GTYIYTWWSYVDPEGDATNDPLVFKVDASTKQ
-703 SGTTS
+703 LSELNTYLHCPILDANDAYVGDLCFFPIGTAVT
-708 AASAAKVQGVR
+708 AYTANGANGANSAAKVQGIR
-719 TKIPFSSVRV
+719 TRVPFSSVRV
-729 PAHIGKSLDSRGLQ
+729 PANAKFRFENRIDATTVKTVNANVFANGVRTLSVKTAKCEPLPKQIGR
-743 MNATFV
+743 
-749 RNSDNTPWGSASYRV
+749 R
-764 SFNADGTRMTLTS
+764 ADFKIRENLP
-777 TSSTSDVSV
+777 VL
-786 FVKAE
+786 K
-791 IPSEIISGALE
+791 
-802 STPQSRAEDMP
+802 
-813 RFL
+813 

>member
-256 NGVITFPKD
+256 NGVITFPKK

-317 AVINFT
+317 AVIDFT

-440 EYPDYSSAVYEITGT
+440 KYPDYSSGRVRDHRHG
-455 EMKKIKT
+455 
-462 YFNKTS
+462 
-468 IIDNIEIQTGG
+468 D
-479 LTLQDVVDKY
+479 
-489 GKELNA
+489 
-495 DAMEEL
+495 EE
-501 ATTGKYWDIM
+501 D
-511 INLTPGASYTLVV
+511 
-524 EATNNYGKK
+524 
-533 KLIVCEP
+533 
-540 FVTDIPP
+540 
-547 YTGELIIGKY
+547 
-557 GMSYAASAED
+557 
-567 TFENVF
+567 
-573 EVIPT
+573 
-578 VGSNTEFFVKD
+578 
-589 FAVED
+589 
-594 GTQWYATYDSAK
+594 Q
-606 STLTMS
+606 
-612 GVQLGREDNGNL
+612 NL
-624 LGKFTEALTP
+624 LQQNFHNRQYRDSNRRP
-634 DRTRGYGFFSFA
+634 
-646 TEESEGS
+646 
-653 DPIVLTIDPA
+653 DPA
-663 SKQVSAL
+663 
-670 TTDVEVPV
+670 
-678 ADFTVKKIVGA
+678 GC
-689 LAAYYAD
+689 
-696 GTTITKQ
+696 
-703 SGTTS
+703 
-708 AASAAKVQGVR
+708 
-719 TKIPFSSVRV
+719 
-729 PAHIGKSLDSRGLQ
+729 SR
-743 MNATFV
+743 
-749 RNSDNTPWGSASYRV
+749 
-764 SFNADGTRMTLTS
+764 
-777 TSSTSDVSV
+777 
-786 FVKAE
+786 
-791 IPSEIISGALE
+791 
-802 STPQSRAEDMP
+802 
-813 RFL
+813 

>member
-32 EVDGAQVYFPENVT
+32 EVDGAQVYFPEDVT
-46 TQHSISDDVSSI
+46 TGYSISDDVTSI

-100 LLITFDRTK
+100 LLITFDRAK
-109 LEDGKEYPLSF
+109 LEDGEEYPISF
-120 LINDEDNTTPY
+120 LLNDEDNTTPY

-142 WPWVKMGTG
+142 WPWVELGTG

-164 NMFEIDVTVHSHK
+164 NQFEIDVTIHKHK

-195 EFFGATQE
+195 EFFGATKE
-203 ELSEQFSYT
+203 ELSDQFSYT
-212 PSNIVIDCSNATQV
+212 PSNIVIDCTDAKQV
-226 TIEEQWSG
+226 TIAEQWSG
-234 ITENS
+234 ITENTY
-239 NGYGNFMI
+239 NYGKFMI
-247 ASAEPGTLV
+247 ASQEPGTLV
-256 NGVITFPKD
+256 NGIITFPAK
-265 GLTAKLVGLD
+265 GLTAELVGLGQTFD
-275 REFPAN
+275 AN
-281 SQGTFR
+281 SKETFR
-287 IMLPGAEIVDYTLSA
+287 ILLPDAELTDYTLSA

-352 ADGSAENINEL
+352 ADGSAENINEF

-378 LPGPGTYTVV
+378 LPKAGTYTVV
-388 ALPLDKAQ
+388 ALPLNKAQ

-410 PGIGGTSVPN
+410 PGIGGASVPN

-440 EYPDYSSAVYEITGT
+440 KYPDYSSAVYEITGT

-468 IIDNIEIQTGG
+468 IIENIEIQTGG
-479 LTLQDVVDKY
+479 LTLQEAVAKY
-489 GKELNA
+489 GKELGA

-501 ATTGKYWDIM
+501 ATTGKYWNIM

-524 EATNNYGKK
+524 EATNNYGKT

-547 YTGELIIGKY
+547 YTGELVIGKY
-557 GMSYAASAED
+557 DMSYAASAED

-578 VGSNTEFFVKD
+578 VGSNTEFFVQD
-589 FAVED
+589 FAAED
-594 GTQWYATYDSAK
+594 GTQWYATYDPAK

-612 GVQLGREDNGNL
+612 GVQLGREDDGNL

-634 DRTRGYGFFSFA
+634 DQSLGYGIFSFA
-646 TEESEGS
+646 TEDSQGN
-653 DPIVLTIDPA
+653 DPIVLTIDPT

-670 TTDVEVPV
+670 ATDIEVPV
-678 ADFTVKKIVGA
+678 ADFTAGKIIGA
-689 LAAYYAD
+689 MAAYYAD
-696 GTTITKQ
+696 GTVITKQ

-719 TKIPFSSVRV
+719 TNIPFSNVRV
-729 PAHIGKSLDSRGLQ
+729 PAHIGKSLDRRSLQ
-743 MNATFV
+743 MNTKFV
-749 RNSDNTPWGSASYRV
+749 RNSDSSNHGVRTLSVKTAKCEPLPKQIGRR
-764 SFNADGTRMTLTS
+764 ADFKIRENLPIL
-777 TSSTSDVSV
+777 
-786 FVKAE
+786 K
-791 IPSEIISGALE
+791 
-802 STPQSRAEDMP
+802 
-813 RFL
+813 

>member
-317 AVINFT
+317 AVIDFT
-323 YGADVTNIRY
+323 YGADVTGISY
-333 VLVENELTEAE
+333 VLASGNVSD
-344 TATLVAAI
+344 TADEIAAAI
-352 ADGSAENINEL
+352 AAGTAENI
-363 QDFTVGGEKVSAEAV
+363 
-378 LPGPGTYTVV
+378 
-388 ALPLDKAQ
+388 
-396 KPVSGEASAASFYF
+396 
-410 PGIGGTSVPN
+410 
-420 DIAGSLY
+420 
-427 KVSAYPDAAAYVS
+427 
-440 EYPDYSSAVYEITGT
+440 YE
-455 EMKKIKT
+455 
-462 YFNKTS
+462 
-468 IIDNIEIQTGG
+468 
-479 LTLQDVVDKY
+479 
-489 GKELNA
+489 
-495 DAMEEL
+495 
-501 ATTGKYWDIM
+501 
-511 INLTPGASYTLVV
+511 
-524 EATNNYGKK
+524 
-533 KLIVCEP
+533 
-540 FVTDIPP
+540 
-547 YTGELIIGKY
+547 
-557 GMSYAASAED
+557 
-567 TFENVF
+567 
-573 EVIPT
+573 
-578 VGSNTEFFVKD
+578 VKD
-589 FAVED
+589 FAVGAEKVSVEAELEASGVYTVIALPKNKAGKLLEAEASASSFFFPGKGGSSAPECD
-594 GTQWYATYDSAK
+594 LDAMLGLVSVNWPEQSADCPDESSLYFEITGSKLESLFTWLTPTANLEALLAEGASEEELIDAYGTDQSAKFMPSINSKGGYGSAWINLLDDTSYTMLVKATNIYGKSAIVKANHATAAIPYSGALAIGRYRMSYSEESGYACENVFRVHPTAGSATDFFVSGLGDSSSTLQWYATYDSAAG
-606 STLTMS
+606 TLTLDGQAKGYES
-612 GVQLGREDNGNL
+612 YGNIF
-624 LGKFTEALTP
+624 G
-634 DRTRGYGFFSFA
+634 GISSNY
-646 TEESEGS
+646 
-653 DPIVLTIDPA
+653 DPA
-663 SKQVSAL
+663 
-670 TTDVEVPV
+670 
-678 ADFTVKKIVGA
+678 
-689 LAAYYAD
+689 
-696 GTTITKQ
+696 GTYIYTWWSYVDPEGDATNDPLVFKVDASTKQ
-703 SGTTS
+703 LSELNTYLHCPILDANDAYVGDLCFFPIGTAVT
-708 AASAAKVQGVR
+708 AYTANGANSAAKVQGIR
-719 TKIPFSSVRV
+719 TRVPFSSVRV
-729 PAHIGKSLDSRGLQ
+729 PANAKFRFENRIDATTVKTVNANVFANGVRTLSVKTAKCEPLPKQIGR
-743 MNATFV
+743 
-749 RNSDNTPWGSASYRV
+749 R
-764 SFNADGTRMTLTS
+764 ADFKIRENLP
-777 TSSTSDVSV
+777 VL
-786 FVKAE
+786 K
-791 IPSEIISGALE
+791 
-802 STPQSRAEDMP
+802 
-813 RFL
+813 

>member
-317 AVINFT
+317 AVIDFT

-624 LGKFTEALTP
+624 LGKFTKALTP
-634 DRTRGYGFFSFA
+634 DQSRGYGIFSFA

-678 ADFTVKKIVGA
+678 ADFTVNKIVGA

-729 PAHIGKSLDSRGLQ
+729 PGHIGKSLDSRGLQ

-749 RNSDNTPWGSASYRV
+749 RNSDNTNHGVRTLSVKTAKCEPLPKQIGRR
-764 SFNADGTRMTLTS
+764 ADFKIRENLP
-777 TSSTSDVSV
+777 VL
-786 FVKAE
+786 K
-791 IPSEIISGALE
+791 
-802 STPQSRAEDMP
+802 
-813 RFL
+813 

>member
-1 MKSIKIFFLAT
+1 
-12 VAIVAGLFTAC
+12 
-23 SDDDFKAGP
+23 
-32 EVDGAQVYFPENVT
+32 
-46 TQHSISDDVSSI
+46 
-58 AIPVKRIAK
+58 
-67 DEALTVAV
+67 
-75 LASDESGLFTIPSSV
+75 
-90 SFAAGKETSE
+90 
-100 LLITFDRTK
+100 
-109 LEDGKEYPLSF
+109 
-120 LINDEDNTTPY
+120 
-131 GNRSLDITVMP
+131 
-142 WPWVKMGTG
+142 
-151 KFREGWLSDVFTG
+151 
-164 NMFEIDVTVHSHK
+164 
-177 SKEGI
+177 
-182 YMVEEMLGWPYMT
+182 MT
-195 EFFGATQE
+195 
-203 ELSEQFSYT
+203 
-212 PSNIVIDCSNATQV
+212 
-226 TIEEQWSG
+226 
-234 ITENS
+234 
-239 NGYGNFMI
+239 
-247 ASAEPGTLV
+247 
-256 NGVITFPKD
+256 
-265 GLTAKLVGLD
+265 
-275 REFPAN
+275 
-281 SQGTFR
+281 
-287 IMLPGAEIVDYTLSA
+287 DYTLSA

-317 AVINFT
+317 AVIDFT

-378 LPGPGTYTVV
+378 LPGAGTYTVV

-501 ATTGKYWDIM
+501 ATTGKHWDIM

-634 DRTRGYGFFSFA
+634 DRTRGYGIFSFA

-678 ADFTVKKIVGA
+678 ADFTVNKIVGA

-749 RNSDNTPWGSASYRV
+749 RNSDNTNHGVRTLSVKTAKCEPLPKQIGRR
-764 SFNADGTRMTLTS
+764 ADFKIRENLP
-777 TSSTSDVSV
+777 VL
-786 FVKAE
+786 K
-791 IPSEIISGALE
+791 
-802 STPQSRAEDMP
+802 
-813 RFL
+813 

>member
-1 MKSIKIFFLAT
+1 
-12 VAIVAGLFTAC
+12 
-23 SDDDFKAGP
+23 
-32 EVDGAQVYFPENVT
+32 
-46 TQHSISDDVSSI
+46 
-58 AIPVKRIAK
+58 
-67 DEALTVAV
+67 
-75 LASDESGLFTIPSSV
+75 
-90 SFAAGKETSE
+90 
-100 LLITFDRTK
+100 
-109 LEDGKEYPLSF
+109 
-120 LINDEDNTTPY
+120 
-131 GNRSLDITVMP
+131 
-142 WPWVKMGTG
+142 
-151 KFREGWLSDVFTG
+151 
-164 NMFEIDVTVHSHK
+164 
-177 SKEGI
+177 
-182 YMVEEMLGWPYMT
+182 MT

-317 AVINFT
+317 AVIDFT

-634 DRTRGYGFFSFA
+634 DRTRGYGIFSFA

-749 RNSDNTPWGSASYRV
+749 RNSDNTNHGVRTLSVKTAKCEPLPKQIGRR
-764 SFNADGTRMTLTS
+764 ADFKIRENLP
-777 TSSTSDVSV
+777 VL
-786 FVKAE
+786 K
-791 IPSEIISGALE
+791 
-802 STPQSRAEDMP
+802 
-813 RFL
+813 

>member
-12 VAIVAGLFTAC
+12 VAIVAGLFTAR

-32 EVDGAQVYFPENVT
+32 EVDGAQVYFPEDVT
-46 TQHSISDDVSSI
+46 TGYSISDDVTSI

-100 LLITFDRTK
+100 LLITFDRAK
-109 LEDGKEYPLSF
+109 LEDGEEYPISF
-120 LINDEDNTTPY
+120 LLNDEDNTTPY

-142 WPWVKMGTG
+142 WPWVELGTG

-164 NMFEIDVTVHSHK
+164 NQFEIDVTIHKHK

-195 EFFGATQE
+195 EFFGATKE
-203 ELSEQFSYT
+203 ELSDQFSYT
-212 PSNIVIDCSNATQV
+212 PSNIVIDCTDAKQV
-226 TIEEQWSG
+226 TIAEQWSG
-234 ITENS
+234 ITENTY
-239 NGYGNFMI
+239 NYGKFMI
-247 ASAEPGTLV
+247 ASQEPGTLV
-256 NGVITFPKD
+256 NGIITFPAK
-265 GLTAKLVGLD
+265 GLTAELVGLGQTFD
-275 REFPAN
+275 TN
-281 SQGTFR
+281 SKETFR
-287 IMLPGAEIVDYTLSA
+287 ILLPDAEVTDYTLSA

-352 ADGSAENINEL
+352 ADGSAENINEF

-378 LPGPGTYTVV
+378 LPKAGTYTVV
-388 ALPLDKAQ
+388 ALPLNKAQ
-396 KPVSGEASAASFYF
+396 KPVSDEASAASFYF
-410 PGIGGTSVPN
+410 PGIGGASVPN

-440 EYPDYSSAVYEITGT
+440 QYPDYSSAVYEITGT

-468 IIDNIEIQTGG
+468 IIENIEIATGG
-479 LTLQDVVDKY
+479 LTLQEAVAKY
-489 GKELNA
+489 GKELGA

-501 ATTGKYWDIM
+501 ATTGKYWNIM

-524 EATNNYGKK
+524 EATNNYGKT

-547 YTGELIIGKY
+547 YTGELVIGKY
-557 GMSYAASAED
+557 DMSYAASAED

-578 VGSNTEFFVKD
+578 VGSNTEFFVQD
-589 FAVED
+589 FAAED
-594 GTQWYATYDSAK
+594 GTQWYATYDPAK

-612 GVQLGREDNGNL
+612 GVQLGREDDGNL

-634 DRTRGYGFFSFA
+634 DQSLGYGIFSFA
-646 TEESEGS
+646 TEDSQGN
-653 DPIVLTIDPA
+653 DPIVLTIDPT

-670 TTDVEVPV
+670 ATDIEVPV
-678 ADFTVKKIVGA
+678 ADFTAGKIIGA
-689 LAAYYAD
+689 MAAYYAD
-696 GTTITKQ
+696 GTVITKQ
-703 SGTTS
+703 SGTAS

-719 TKIPFSSVRV
+719 TNIPFSSVRV
-729 PAHIGKSLDSRGLQ
+729 PAHIGKSLDRRSLQ
-743 MNATFV
+743 MNTKFV
-749 RNSDNTPWGSASYRV
+749 RNSDSTNHGVRTLSVKTAKCEPLPKQIGRR
-764 SFNADGTRMTLTS
+764 ADFKIRENLPIL
-777 TSSTSDVSV
+777 
-786 FVKAE
+786 K
-791 IPSEIISGALE
+791 
-802 STPQSRAEDMP
+802 
-813 RFL
+813 

>member
-275 REFPAN
+275 REFSAN

-317 AVINFT
+317 AVIDFT
-323 YGADVTNIRY
+323 YGADVTGISY
-333 VLVENELTEAE
+333 VLASGNVSD
-344 TATLVAAI
+344 TADEIAAAI
-352 ADGSAENINEL
+352 AAGTAENI
-363 QDFTVGGEKVSAEAV
+363 
-378 LPGPGTYTVV
+378 
-388 ALPLDKAQ
+388 
-396 KPVSGEASAASFYF
+396 
-410 PGIGGTSVPN
+410 
-420 DIAGSLY
+420 
-427 KVSAYPDAAAYVS
+427 
-440 EYPDYSSAVYEITGT
+440 YE
-455 EMKKIKT
+455 
-462 YFNKTS
+462 
-468 IIDNIEIQTGG
+468 
-479 LTLQDVVDKY
+479 
-489 GKELNA
+489 
-495 DAMEEL
+495 
-501 ATTGKYWDIM
+501 
-511 INLTPGASYTLVV
+511 
-524 EATNNYGKK
+524 
-533 KLIVCEP
+533 
-540 FVTDIPP
+540 
-547 YTGELIIGKY
+547 
-557 GMSYAASAED
+557 
-567 TFENVF
+567 
-573 EVIPT
+573 
-578 VGSNTEFFVKD
+578 VKD
-589 FAVED
+589 FAVGAEKVSVEAELEASGVYTVIALPKNKAGKLLEAEASASSFFFPGKGGSSAPECD
-594 GTQWYATYDSAK
+594 LDAMLGLVSVNWPEQSADCPDESSLYFEITGSELESLFTWLTPTANLEALLAEGASEEELIDAYGTDQSAKFMPSINSKGGYGSAWINLLDDTSYTMLVKATNIYGKSAIVKANHATAAIPYSGALAIGRYRMSYSEESGYACENVFRVHPTAGSATDFFVSGLGDSSSTLQWYATYDSAAG
-606 STLTMS
+606 TLTLDGQAKGYES
-612 GVQLGREDNGNL
+612 YGNIF
-624 LGKFTEALTP
+624 G
-634 DRTRGYGFFSFA
+634 GISSNY
-646 TEESEGS
+646 
-653 DPIVLTIDPA
+653 DPA
-663 SKQVSAL
+663 
-670 TTDVEVPV
+670 
-678 ADFTVKKIVGA
+678 
-689 LAAYYAD
+689 
-696 GTTITKQ
+696 GTYIYTWWSYVDPEGDATNDPLVFKVDASTKQ
-703 SGTTS
+703 LSELNTYLHCPILDANDAYVGDLCFFPIGTAVT
-708 AASAAKVQGVR
+708 AYTANGANGANSAAKVQGIR
-719 TKIPFSSVRV
+719 TRVPFSSVRV
-729 PAHIGKSLDSRGLQ
+729 PANAKFRFENRIDATTVKTVNANVFANGVRTLSVKTAKCEPLPKQIGR
-743 MNATFV
+743 
-749 RNSDNTPWGSASYRV
+749 R
-764 SFNADGTRMTLTS
+764 ADFKIRENLP
-777 TSSTSDVSV
+777 VL
-786 FVKAE
+786 K
-791 IPSEIISGALE
+791 
-802 STPQSRAEDMP
+802 
-813 RFL
+813 

>member
-323 YGADVTNIRY
+323 YGADVTGISY
-333 VLVENELTEAE
+333 VLASGNVSD
-344 TATLVAAI
+344 TADEIAAAI
-352 ADGSAENINEL
+352 AAGTAENI
-363 QDFTVGGEKVSAEAV
+363 
-378 LPGPGTYTVV
+378 
-388 ALPLDKAQ
+388 
-396 KPVSGEASAASFYF
+396 
-410 PGIGGTSVPN
+410 
-420 DIAGSLY
+420 
-427 KVSAYPDAAAYVS
+427 
-440 EYPDYSSAVYEITGT
+440 YE
-455 EMKKIKT
+455 
-462 YFNKTS
+462 
-468 IIDNIEIQTGG
+468 
-479 LTLQDVVDKY
+479 
-489 GKELNA
+489 
-495 DAMEEL
+495 
-501 ATTGKYWDIM
+501 
-511 INLTPGASYTLVV
+511 
-524 EATNNYGKK
+524 
-533 KLIVCEP
+533 
-540 FVTDIPP
+540 
-547 YTGELIIGKY
+547 
-557 GMSYAASAED
+557 
-567 TFENVF
+567 
-573 EVIPT
+573 
-578 VGSNTEFFVKD
+578 VKD
-589 FAVED
+589 FAVGAEKVSVEAELEASGVYTVIALPKNKAGKLLEAEASASSFFFPGKGGSSAPECD
-594 GTQWYATYDSAK
+594 LDAMLGLVSVNWPEQSADCPDESSLYFEITDSELESLFTWLTPTANLEALLAEGASEEELIDAYGTDQSAKFMPSINSKGGYGSAWINLLDDTSYTMLVKATNIYGKSAIVKANHATAAIPYSGALAIGRYRMSYSEESGYACENVFRVHPTAGSATDFFVSGLGDSSSTLQWYATYDSAAG
-606 STLTMS
+606 TLTLDGQAKGYES
-612 GVQLGREDNGNL
+612 YGNIF
-624 LGKFTEALTP
+624 G
-634 DRTRGYGFFSFA
+634 GISSNY
-646 TEESEGS
+646 
-653 DPIVLTIDPA
+653 DPA
-663 SKQVSAL
+663 
-670 TTDVEVPV
+670 
-678 ADFTVKKIVGA
+678 
-689 LAAYYAD
+689 
-696 GTTITKQ
+696 GTYIYTWWSYVDPEGDATNDPLVFKVDASTKQ
-703 SGTTS
+703 LSELNTYLHCPILDANDAYVGDLCFFPIGTAVT
-708 AASAAKVQGVR
+708 AYTANGANGANSAAKVQGIR
-719 TKIPFSSVRV
+719 TRVPFSSVRV
-729 PAHIGKSLDSRGLQ
+729 PANAKFRFENRIDATTVKTVNANVFANGVRTLSVKTAKCEPLPKQIGR
-743 MNATFV
+743 
-749 RNSDNTPWGSASYRV
+749 R
-764 SFNADGTRMTLTS
+764 ADFKIRENLP
-777 TSSTSDVSV
+777 VL
-786 FVKAE
+786 K
-791 IPSEIISGALE
+791 
-802 STPQSRAEDMP
+802 
-813 RFL
+813 